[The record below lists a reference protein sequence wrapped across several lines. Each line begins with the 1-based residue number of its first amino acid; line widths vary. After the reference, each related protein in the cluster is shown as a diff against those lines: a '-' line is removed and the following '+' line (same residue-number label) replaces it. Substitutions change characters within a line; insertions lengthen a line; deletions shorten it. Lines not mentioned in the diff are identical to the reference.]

1 MKTIKHFISKFLNIG
16 YIQEVENKQ
25 RKFGSSDKY
34 YKVNCY
40 KVIGGKE
47 IELKILLTFNEY
59 ITAIERAAKNK
70 EDFK

>member
-1 MKTIKHFISKFLNIG
+1 MKTLKHLIAKILNIG
-16 YIQEVENKQ
+16 YIQGVENKQ

-34 YKVNCY
+34 FKVTCY

-59 ITAIERAAKNK
+59 INALERAAKNP

>member
-1 MKTIKHFISKFLNIG
+1 MKTLKHLIAKILNIG

-34 YKVNCY
+34 YKATCY
-40 KVIGGKE
+40 KVIGGNK
-47 IELKILLTFNEY
+47 IEVKILLTFNEY
-59 ITAIERAAKNK
+59 INALERAAKNP